1 MSSIPKELTERSDES
16 LIDAYRSSGDRELV
30 AELYRR
36 YHHLVYGTCLKALKD
51 PTDSADLVVIIFEK
65 LLAKLAELEIR
76 NFNSWLYS
84 LSQNECVNFLRQKQ
98 RRLQREKV
106 SAEEAVDSPR
116 GEVYLS
122 EAALLELENEV
133 TVAEEPDTDADEE
146 QIAAVR
152 RALRQLPPEQRVCVK
167 LFFYRNKSYDQI
179 AQKTGFS
186 LTQVKSYLQNGK
198 RNLKKLLAAE
208 EEV

>member
-1 MSSIPKELTERSDES
+1 MSSTPKELTERSDES

-36 YHHLVYGTCLKALKD
+36 YHHLVYGTCLKALQD

-65 LLAKLAELEIR
+65 LLTKLAELEIR

-98 RRLQREKV
+98 RRRQRV
-106 SAEEAVDSPR
+106 SAEEAAGSPQ

-133 TVAEEPDTDADEE
+133 TVAEEPDTEADEA

-152 RALRQLPPEQRVCVK
+152 RALRQLPPEQRICVK